1 LNVEAASERLM
12 WLMKTARALKLTGV
26 ALKEG
31 AVNSL
36 LEG

>member
-1 LNVEAASERLM
+1 LM
-12 WLMKTARALKLTGV
+12 WLMNTARAMKLTGV

-31 AVNSL
+31 AANSL

>member
-1 LNVEAASERLM
+1 MQAARS
-12 WLMKTARALKLTGV
+12 LKLTGV

-31 AVNSL
+31 VVDSL